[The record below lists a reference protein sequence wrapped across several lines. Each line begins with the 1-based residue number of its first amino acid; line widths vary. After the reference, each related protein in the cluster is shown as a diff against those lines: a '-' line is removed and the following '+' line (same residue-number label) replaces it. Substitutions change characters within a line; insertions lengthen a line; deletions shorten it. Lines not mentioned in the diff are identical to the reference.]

1 MHLEEVVVN
10 ERQLLMIP
18 GPISFDPAVLRAM
31 ATPTDSHISSEFVDL
46 FGRALDDLLE
56 VFLAPNGYPFVV
68 AGSGTLAM
76 ELGLANLVEPG
87 DRVLV
92 LHTGVFGERFS
103 DIARRQGAAVDD
115 IHAPLGD
122 APDLSEVEARLRAAS
137 YKVMTVTHV
146 DTSTGVVADIRT
158 LAEVAHKHGALMV
171 VDGVCATAGMECLQE
186 EWGIDVYLTASQK
199 AVSVPPGLA
208 LLVAS
213 EQALEAFRNRSA
225 VVRSYY
231 ADWGKWLPIME
242 AYRERRTAYF
252 GTPPVNLIYALS
264 VSLKQILAEGME
276 ARFARHRRL
285 SEGFKAAVQAL
296 GLRQVPL
303 RPEVAAHTLSA
314 VYYPEGMGAE
324 LLKKVADEGVILAG
338 GLHPE
343 IKTRYFRVGHMGPAQ
358 PSDILA
364 TVGALER
371 GLLALGH
378 ALDLGKGVETAQRA
392 MG

>member
-1 MHLEEVVVN
+1 MD

-18 GPISFDPAVLRAM
+18 GPISFDPAILRAM
-31 ATPTDSHISSEFVDL
+31 AAPTDSHISPEFVDL

-56 VFLAPNGYPFVV
+56 VFLAPNGYPFIV

-103 DIARRQGAAVDD
+103 DIARRQGAEVDE
-115 IHAPLGD
+115 IFAPLGD
-122 APDLSEVEARLRAAS
+122 VPDLGQVEDKLKAAP
-137 YKVMTVTHV
+137 YKVLTVTHV
-146 DTSTGVVADIRT
+146 DTSTGVAADIQP
-158 LAEVAHKHGALMV
+158 LAELAHKYGVLVV
-171 VDGVCATAGMECLQE
+171 VDGVCAAAGMECRQE
-186 EWGIDVYLTASQK
+186 AWGVDVYLTASQK
-199 AVSVPPGLA
+199 AISVPPGLA
-208 LLVAS
+208 LVVAS
-213 EQALEAFRNRSA
+213 ERAIEAFRSRST

-242 AYRERRTAYF
+242 AYRERRVAYF
-252 GTPPVNLIYALS
+252 GTPPVNLIYALA
-264 VSLKQILAEGME
+264 VSLRQILAEGME

-296 GLRQVPL
+296 GLRQVPV

-314 VYYPEGMGAE
+314 VFYPEGVGAE
-324 LLKKVADEGVILAG
+324 LLKKVAAEGVILAG

-343 IKTRYFRVGHMGPAQ
+343 MKTRYFRVGHMGPVT

-371 GLLALGH
+371 GLLALGY
-378 ALDLGKGVETAQRA
+378 AVGLGRGVEAAQQA

>member
-1 MHLEEVVVN
+1 MN

-31 ATPTDSHISSEFVDL
+31 ATPTDSHISPEFVEM

-68 AGSGTLAM
+68 AGSGSLAM

-92 LHTGVFGERFS
+92 LHTGVFGERFA
-103 DIARRQGAAVDD
+103 DIARRQGAAVDEV
-115 IHAPLGD
+115 HAPLGD
-122 APDLSEVEARLRAAS
+122 VPDMEQVQDMLKAAS
-137 YKVMTVTHV
+137 YKVVTITHV
-146 DTSTGVVADIRT
+146 DTSTGVATDVRT
-158 LAEVAHKHGALMV
+158 LAKMAHEHGALVV
-171 VDGVCATAGMECLQE
+171 VDGVCATAGMECRQE
-186 EWGIDVYLTASQK
+186 EWGIDVCLTASQK

-213 EQALEAFRNRSA
+213 EQAVEAFRSRSA

-242 AYRERRTAYF
+242 AYRERSVAYF
-252 GTPPVNLIYALS
+252 GTPPVNLVYALS
-264 VSLKQILAEGME
+264 VSLRQILAEGME

-285 SEGFKAAVQAL
+285 SEGFKAAAQAL
-296 GLRQVPL
+296 GLRQVPV

-314 VYYPEGMGAE
+314 IYYPEGVGAE
-324 LLKKVADEGVILAG
+324 LLKKVADEGVVMAG

-343 IKTRYFRVGHMGPAQ
+343 IKTRYFRVGHMGPAS

-371 GLLALGH
+371 GLLALGYTV
-378 ALDLGKGVETAQRA
+378 DLGKGLEAAQRA
-392 MG
+392 MGE